1 MKTGLV
7 SISFRKLSPLEI
19 VTAAAG
25 AGLDCIEWGGDV
37 HVPHGDTARAE
48 EVARLTA
55 DHGLS
60 ISAYGSYLRLNGDS
74 EPSPAAVLDSA
85 SALGAQTIRVWAG
98 KKGSASTTPEE
109 RSMVVETALS
119 FADLASARGMS
130 ISYEFH
136 GGTFTDTG
144 ESAALLLA
152 ETPHPAIFSLWQPT
166 VGLTTEACLDALQKV
181 LPRLSNVHAFHWW
194 PTQANRL
201 PLIEGRERWI
211 SFLGTI
217 HAAGK
222 NPDVLLEFLPND
234 NIAALP
240 AEAAALREIIADS
253 VASR

>member
-1 MKTGLV
+1 MKTGIV

-19 VTAAAG
+19 VTAAAF

-55 DHGLS
+55 EHGLS
-60 ISAYGSYLRLNGDS
+60 ISAYGSYLRLGGGP

-98 KKGSASTTPEE
+98 TKGSAAATPEE
-109 RSMVVETALS
+109 RASVVDAALS
-119 FADLASARGMS
+119 FASLASTRGMS

-136 GGTFTDTG
+136 GGTLTDTG
-144 ESAALLLA
+144 ESAARLLS

-166 VGLTTEACLDALQKV
+166 VGLTTEACLASLQKV
-181 LPRLSNVHAFHWW
+181 LPRLSNVHAFNWW

-201 PLIEGRERWI
+201 PLIEGRDRWI
-211 SFLGTI
+211 SYLGI
-217 HAAGK
+217 IRAAGK
-222 NPDVLLEFLPND
+222 APDVLLEFLPND
-234 NIAALP
+234 NIIALP
-240 AEAAALREIIADS
+240 AEAAALQEIIADGVIS
-253 VASR
+253 K